1 MSVPEPGSEA
11 ASAEFAVSAAEQ
23 KLPPTGSIE
32 VVRPTRAAK
41 LVEAIAADAENPAV
55 RTEPL
60 LIALD
65 VDGTVLL
72 EDETLSPGVV
82 DAIAHAHRA
91 GHEVMLATGRSWEGT
106 RGIQHVL
113 DLAPEYAVC
122 SNGAVIMRRV
132 GDAPKVDREPG
143 SDVEYE
149 RFHIE
154 TFDPSEVL
162 ALLRDHLPQARYM
175 VELADGQRL
184 YTEPMDDWNL
194 VHAKRVPFDA
204 LSAQPVCRVV
214 VVAPEETDQDFLQLV
229 ERIGLSK
236 VSYAVGW
243 SAWLDIAPQGVD
255 KSTAL
260 ERVRVWLGVAPERV
274 LVMGDGR
281 NDVGM
286 FRWAREHGGRAIA
299 MAQGPDEVRLAAGE
313 VTASV
318 SSGGVADILRGL

>member
-1 MSVPEPGSEA
+1 MTGGDSP
-11 ASAEFAVSAAEQ
+11 
-23 KLPPTGSIE
+23 LPPTGSIE
-32 VVRPTRAAK
+32 VVKPRKAAK
-41 LVEAIAADAENPAV
+41 LVEGIAADAENPAV

-82 DAIAHAHRA
+82 EAIAHAHRA

-122 SNGAVIMRRV
+122 SNGAVIMKRV
-132 GDAPKVDREPG
+132 TGDLGEESV
-143 SDVEYE
+143 YE
-149 RFHIE
+149 RFHVE
-154 TFDPSEVL
+154 TFDPTDVL
-162 ALLRDHLPQARYM
+162 AHLRDHLPHAKYL
-175 VELADGQRL
+175 VELADGARL

-194 VHAKRVPFDA
+194 VHARRVTFA
-204 LSAQPVCRVV
+204 ELSAQPVCRVV
-214 VVAPEETDQDFLQLV
+214 VVSPGESDGDFLSLV
-229 ERIGLSK
+229 DRIGLTQ

-260 ERVRVWLGVAPERV
+260 EKVRTWLGIPADRV

-286 FRWAREHGGRAIA
+286 FRWALEHGGRAIA
-299 MAQGPDEVRLAAGE
+299 MGQGPDEVRREAGE
-313 VTASV
+313 TTASV
-318 SSGGVADILRGL
+318 HSGGVADVLRAL